1 MESSLAILRREHQRI
16 LDVAAATEEIVQK
29 IQAKQPVATGAP
41 EAVTELFA
49 LYAHL
54 IHRDKEELLLFPL
67 LRNKGF
73 SEGSCIG
80 VLLSEHEENRAAY
93 DEMQKA
99 ATEYAG
105 GDAGAAARWAQAA
118 YVYCDRVRYHI
129 RREELAFVNAEQ
141 VLAESDHQELVSQF
155 RRLDEKAR
163 RAGLEDRI
171 EAAQQLIREVLSA

>member
-1 MESSLAILRREHQRI
+1 MESSIAILRREHQRI
-16 LDVAAATEEIVQK
+16 LDVAAATEEMVRK
-29 IQAKQPVATGAP
+29 IQAKQPVAIGAP

-73 SEGSCIG
+73 REGSCIE
-80 VLLSEHEENRAAY
+80 VLLSEHEENSAAY
-93 DEMQKA
+93 ADMQEA
-99 ATEYAG
+99 AAEYAG
-105 GDAGAAARWAQAA
+105 GDEPAAARWARAA

-129 RREELAFVNAEQ
+129 RREEMLFLNAQ
-141 VLAESDHQELVSQF
+141 QAHSNTDHDELVSQF

-171 EAAQQLIREVLSA
+171 EAAQQLIQLALNS

>member
-1 MESSLAILRREHQRI
+1 MDSSLAILRREHQRI
-16 LDVAAATEEIVQK
+16 LDVTAATEEIARK

-73 SEGSCIG
+73 REGSCIG
-80 VLLSEHEENRAAY
+80 VLLSEHEENTAAY
-93 DEMQKA
+93 EAMQQA

-105 GDAGAAARWAQAA
+105 GDAAAAVRWARAA

-129 RREELAFVNAEQ
+129 RREEMVFLNAEQ
-141 VLAESDHQELVSQF
+141 TLSNADHDELVSQF
-155 RRLDEKAR
+155 HRLDEKAR

-171 EAAQQLIREVLSA
+171 EAAQQLIREVLNA